1 MKFAFVWFM
10 VMVATALTAFSV
22 EINIQDGQYGRMFF
36 VAGVWIFGIIVIS
49 IEVFL
54 DRWKEKNK

>member
-10 VMVATALTAFSV
+10 VMTATALTAFSM
-22 EINIQDGQYGRMFF
+22 EMNIQDGQYGKVFF
-36 VAGVWIFGIIVIS
+36 VAGVWLYGFIFIS